1 MFILH
6 DILKKLK
13 KEFAHSR
20 KGEERGTWFIYTLIA
35 IIIPFTSSKTSNLFR
50 SLKGLFGFTG
60 IRKKR
65 YYTFMRSPKI
75 PWQRLWQCLWKMI
88 PESARQMIV
97 LILKPLDVINQ
108 RQVERSLAAPKSS
121 TMQPSKISQ
130 NIHGLKT
137 LSPLGC

>member
-6 DILKKLK
+6 DILEKLK

-60 IRKKR
+60 IRKI
-65 YYTFMRSPKI
+65 YFHGI
-75 PWQRLWQCLWKMI
+75 AQD
-88 PESARQMIV
+88 
-97 LILKPLDVINQ
+97 PLATA
-108 RQVERSLAAPKSS
+108 LAMPMEDDSRALDK
-121 TMQPSKISQ
+121 
-130 NIHGLKT
+130 
-137 LSPLGC
+137 